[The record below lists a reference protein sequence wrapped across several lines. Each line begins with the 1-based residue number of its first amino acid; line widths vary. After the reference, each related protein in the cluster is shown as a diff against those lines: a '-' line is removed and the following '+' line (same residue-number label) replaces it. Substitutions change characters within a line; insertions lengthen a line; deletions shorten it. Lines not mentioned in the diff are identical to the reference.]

1 MRRKAKAEPDVMAR
15 LEVSA
20 ENALLGGATLT
31 EAWEQFRETALT
43 RRRLIEI
50 RDTIFRK
57 LAHPD
62 HLKAL
67 ADGPLL
73 NANAVVRYRHARP
86 RIKRPKI
93 EQLSILDIV
102 DGHMGRAA

>member
-1 MRRKAKAEPDVMAR
+1 MARKAKAEPSEMTR
-15 LEVSA
+15 LEASA
-20 ENALLGGATLT
+20 EDRLLAGATLT
-31 EAWEQFRETALT
+31 EAWEAFRETALT

-73 NANAVVRYRHARP
+73 NANAVVRNRHARP
-86 RIKRPKI
+86 RIKRAKI

-102 DGHMGRAA
+102 DGHMGRTA